1 MSLNFVTKEGAS
13 REEINAVVERGLDA
27 MMNGATDVVFS
38 IDGPG
43 YTREPTNEQAGP
55 NTKKVKVETDEA
67 RQNVL
72 NNAVTN
78 EVVEDIVSCPGCEE
92 HPCVFTSHRENL
104 VAYDEAE
111 HSCLALEDIPDNN
124 LRRKKLYRQLTLM
137 INEGPLGAKV
147 RRPLPSCCVT
157 AIRDMLP
164 SDTYMGFREE

>member
-1 MSLNFVTKEGAS
+1 MSTLEFVTKEGAS
-13 REEINAVVERGLDA
+13 REEIYAAVSRGYDA

-43 YTREPTNEQAGP
+43 HISPTKAT
-55 NTKKVKVETDEA
+55 TKKVKIETGEGH
-67 RQNVL
+67 NVL
-72 NNAVTN
+72 NNTEIL
-78 EVVEDIVSCPGCEE
+78 EVVEDMVSCPGCEE
-92 HPCVFTSHRENL
+92 HPCVFTQHKDNL

-111 HSCLALEDIPDNN
+111 HPCLPGGEDMPENN

-157 AIRDMLP
+157 AIREMLP